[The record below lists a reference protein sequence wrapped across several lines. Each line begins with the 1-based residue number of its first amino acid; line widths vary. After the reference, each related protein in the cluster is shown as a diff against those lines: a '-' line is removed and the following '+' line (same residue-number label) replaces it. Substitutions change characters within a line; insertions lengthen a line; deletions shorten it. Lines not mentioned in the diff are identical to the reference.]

1 MSMKLTAAGV
11 IVFSYISLAIMLVML
26 LLIWFRIVPDTLLIP
41 VFTVAVVLSIARI
54 VLRIRLAKATRL
66 GQERLTPSGR
76 A

>member
-11 IVFSYISLAIMLVML
+11 TVFSYISLAIMLVML

-41 VFTVAVVLSIARI
+41 FFTVAVVLSIARI